1 MAAIRFCAVCKAVI
15 DPERLEGVPDTR
27 LCTTHAREIE
37 KYGGEFRLLST
48 PDRTSKQG
56 SLKHNYSGVTASRS
70 RNAEAL
76 QRLQQDYENRRE

>member
-1 MAAIRFCAVCKAVI
+1 M
-15 DPERLEGVPDTR
+15 PDTR

-37 KYGGEFRLLST
+37 KYGGEFRLLAT

-56 SLKHNYSGVTASRS
+56 SLKHNYGGVTACRT

-76 QRLQQDYENRRE
+76 ERLQQEFDSGEQ